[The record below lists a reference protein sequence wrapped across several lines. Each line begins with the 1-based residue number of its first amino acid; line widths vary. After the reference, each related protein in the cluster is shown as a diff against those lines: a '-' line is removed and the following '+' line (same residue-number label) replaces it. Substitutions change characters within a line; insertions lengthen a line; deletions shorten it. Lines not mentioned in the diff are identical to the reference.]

1 MEGKLV
7 LNKHILKALSLFNKE
22 IFIINILNTLVIIG
36 PQGMTG
42 IDTLLF
48 CWCFGIVRCMLSTTP
63 LLLSSSFSSS
73 NQ

>member
-7 LNKHILKALSLFNKE
+7 LNKHILKDFSLFKDT
-22 IFIINILNTLVIIG
+22 FIINIVKTLVIIG

-42 IDTLLF
+42 IDTLLC
-48 CWCFGIVRCMLSTTP
+48 CWCFDIVSCMLSTTP

-73 NQ
+73 HQ

>member
-7 LNKHILKALSLFNKE
+7 LNKHILKALSLFIKE
-22 IFIINILNTLVIIG
+22 TFVINIINTLVIIG

-48 CWCFGIVRCMLSTTP
+48 CWCFGIVSCMLSTTP
-63 LLLSSSFSSS
+63 PFVFLLFII
-73 NQ
+73 

>member
-7 LNKHILKALSLFNKE
+7 LNNAYIERFFTVKDT
-22 IFIINILNTLVIIG
+22 FIINIVNTLVIIG

-42 IDTLLF
+42 IDTLLC
-48 CWCFGIVRCMLSTTP
+48 CWCFDIVSCMLSTTP

-73 NQ
+73 HQ